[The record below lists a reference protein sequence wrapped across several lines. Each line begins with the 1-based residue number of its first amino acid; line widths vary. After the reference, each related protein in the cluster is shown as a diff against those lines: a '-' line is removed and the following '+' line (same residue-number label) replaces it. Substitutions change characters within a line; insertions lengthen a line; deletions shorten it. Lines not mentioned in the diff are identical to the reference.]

1 MGGQIPSIPFNAYTD
16 IVAKQLNLVDNKVV
30 KYAESD
36 TLFLTVNGNK
46 KTPLNPANALVRFQF
61 LEILIRL
68 GLKRY
73 YDCKLLQ

>member
-1 MGGQIPSIPFNAYTD
+1 MAGQIPSIPFNAYTD

-46 KTPLNPANALVRFQF
+46 KTSLNPANALVRFQF

-73 YDCKLLQ
+73 YDCKLQ